1 MMRFVWEKT
10 KMESF
15 SFKDLASAFIV
26 LFAIIDVA
34 GSLPVFIDLKNKK
47 RLFSP
52 VKASFFSFVI
62 LLAFFFAGEG
72 ILRLFNVD
80 VSSFAVAGSLVIFV
94 IACEM
99 TFGWELF
106 KTDNPN
112 GSTTIIPV
120 IFPLLAGPGAFT
132 TLLALKA
139 EFSSIAILTA
149 LTLNMFIVFI
159 VLQNVSRVEKIIGS
173 GGIYVL
179 RKFFGIILLAISVKL
194 FAGNITFLL

>member
-1 MMRFVWEKT
+1 MSLS
-10 KMESF
+10 SF
-15 SFKDLASAFIV
+15 NFKDLASAFIV

-34 GSLPVFIDLKNKK
+34 GSLPIFVDLKNKN
-47 RLFSP
+47 RTFSP
-52 VKASFFSFVI
+52 LKASFFSFII

-106 KTDNPN
+106 KMDNPS
-112 GSTTIIPV
+112 GSVTIVPI

-132 TLLALKA
+132 TLLSLKA
-139 EFSSIAILTA
+139 EFSSIVIIAA
-149 LTLNMFIVFI
+149 LTLNMTIVFF
-159 VLQNVSRVEKIIGS
+159 VLQNVFRVEKLFGS

-194 FAGNITFLL
+194 FIGNITSLL